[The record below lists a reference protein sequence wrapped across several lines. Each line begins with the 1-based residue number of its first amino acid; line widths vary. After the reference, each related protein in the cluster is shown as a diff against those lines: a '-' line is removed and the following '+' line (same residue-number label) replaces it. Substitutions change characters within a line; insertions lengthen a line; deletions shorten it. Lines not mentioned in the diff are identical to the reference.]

1 MMEAVDKEFSLTVSG
16 IGCACDV
23 SEIEGVVSSL
33 EGVRSC
39 DFNPLTGRLRIVG
52 PVQHGDVI
60 ARVEKLGY
68 NVVEHRD
75 RANRLEEV
83 QKPTGFFQYMW
94 RSLDTRFAILG
105 AILILPGVIFS
116 EILGRHHLIIDLASI
131 GAYISAGF
139 PIARSAWRS
148 LRRGFEININVLMTI
163 AAIGALI
170 IGAYTE
176 AGMVIVLF
184 AIGEAL
190 EGYVTEKA
198 RASISSLV
206 EVVPQRATI
215 RHEHDDQVR
224 EIRVPVETLQV
235 GDLIQVKPGERI
247 PMDGRVVAG
256 TSSVNQAPIT
266 GEGRLVEKVEGSEVL
281 AGSINGEGSLT
292 IEVTRLAENNTIS
305 RLVKMVEEA
314 QEKKAPA
321 QRFVDRF
328 ARYYTPI
335 VVLLAAAV
343 AIVPPLFFNQPF
355 LNPASGSF
363 GWLYRGLA
371 LLVVACPCALVIS
384 TPVSIISAISNA
396 ARTGIL
402 VKGGAHLETLSRVD
416 AIAFDKTGTLTEGRP
431 SVVSVRSVN
440 CQTPDSKSQ
449 SSNGSPRC
457 EECDDLLA
465 LASAV
470 EAHSEHPVADAIVH
484 EANRRGLGS
493 KYPLAVGVR
502 ALVGHGVMG
511 QVDGHQV
518 TIGSH
523 NHFDRFVFH
532 SEEDCLK
539 AQEDASNSYT
549 TVMIEK
555 DGNFQGTIALADAI
569 RETSRGAIE
578 MLKHLGI
585 KTLVMLTGDNRSAAE
600 VIGSQIGV
608 TEVRSEL
615 LPEDKVEAVNNLQ
628 REYGYVAM
636 VGDGINDAPALA
648 TADTGIA
655 IGGAWGG
662 TAQAMETSDITLM
675 SEDLRQLP
683 FLLKLSRATM
693 RTIRA
698 NVGLSLLTKLA
709 FLILVLLGL
718 GTMWMAVLAD
728 MGTSLLV
735 TLNGMRLLR
744 NPSSGHSHI

>member
-1 MMEAVDKEFSLTVSG
+1 MEAMDKELSLTVSG
-16 IGCACDV
+16 ADCACDV
-23 SEIEGVVSSL
+23 SEIEGVVTSL

-39 DFNPLTGRLRIVG
+39 DFNVFTGRLRIIG
-52 PVQHGDVI
+52 NVQRRDVI
-60 ARVEKLGY
+60 ERVEKLGY
-68 NVVEHRD
+68 IVVEHGD
-75 RANRLEEV
+75 RANRPEEV
-83 QKPTGFFQYMW
+83 HKPAGFFQYMW
-94 RSLDTRFAILG
+94 RSLDTRLAILG

-131 GAYISAGF
+131 AAYVFAGF

-198 RASISSLV
+198 RTSISSLV

-215 RHEHDDQVR
+215 IHEHDDQVR

-235 GDLIQVKPGERI
+235 GDMILVKPGARI
-247 PMDGRVVAG
+247 PMDGRVAAG

-266 GEGRLVEKVEGSEVL
+266 GEGRLVEKIEGSEVL
-281 AGSINGEGSLT
+281 ASSINGEGSLT
-292 IEVTRLAENNTIS
+292 IEVTSLAENNSIS
-305 RLVKMVEEA
+305 RLIKMVEEA
-314 QEKKAPA
+314 QEKKAPT

-328 ARYYTPI
+328 AKFYTPA
-335 VVLLAAAV
+335 VVFLAAAV
-343 AIVPPLFFNQPF
+343 AIIPPLFFDQPF

-396 ARTGIL
+396 ARRGIL
-402 VKGGAHLETLSRVD
+402 VKGGAHLETLSRVE
-416 AIAFDKTGTLTEGRP
+416 AMAFDKTGTLTEGRP

-440 CQTPDSKSQ
+440 CQIPDSKSQ
-449 SSNGSPRC
+449 SPDGSPRC

-484 EANRRGLGS
+484 EANKRGLGS
-493 KYPLAVGVR
+493 KYPVAEGVR
-502 ALVGHGVMG
+502 AQVGRGVLG
-511 QVDGHQV
+511 RVDGQQV

-523 NHFDRFVFH
+523 NHFDRFIFH
-532 SEEDCLK
+532 SEDDCLK
-539 AQEDASNSYT
+539 AQEDALNSFT

-555 DGNFQGTIALADAI
+555 DGKFQGAIALADAI
-569 RETSRGAIE
+569 RETSREAIE
-578 MLKHLGI
+578 MLKRIGI

-600 VIGSQIGV
+600 TIGAQIGV

-615 LPEDKVEAVNNLQ
+615 MPEEKVSAVNNLQ
-628 REYGYVAM
+628 RKYGYVAM

-648 TADTGIA
+648 TADVGIA

-662 TAQAMETSDITLM
+662 TAQAMETSDVTLM

-683 FLLKLSRATM
+683 FLLRLSRATM
-693 RTIRA
+693 HTIRT
-698 NVGLSLLTKLA
+698 NVGLSLFTKLA

-744 NPSSGHSHI
+744 HPTSGHSNY

>member
-1 MMEAVDKEFSLTVSG
+1 MEGSENEFSLSLTG
-16 IGCACDV
+16 ADCACDV
-23 SEIEGVVSSL
+23 SEIEGEVSSM

-39 DFNPLTGRLRIVG
+39 EFNPFTGRLRIVG
-52 PVQHGDVI
+52 PIQHRDVI
-60 ARVEKLGY
+60 TRVEKLGY
-68 NVVEHRD
+68 NIVEQGDKTIGLQEPH
-75 RANRLEEV
+75 
-83 QKPTGFFQYMW
+83 KPTGFFHYMW
-94 RSLDTRFAILG
+94 RSLDTRLAILG
-105 AILILPGVIFS
+105 AVLILPGVIFS
-116 EILGRHHLIIDLASI
+116 EILGQHHIIIDLASI
-131 GAYISAGF
+131 AAYITAGF

-148 LRRGFEININVLMTI
+148 LRRGFDININVLMTI
-163 AAIGALI
+163 AAIGALL

-184 AIGEAL
+184 AFGEAL

-198 RASISSLV
+198 RTSIKSLV

-215 RHEHDDQVR
+215 VHEHDGHVR
-224 EIRVPVETLQV
+224 EIPVSVETLQV
-235 GDLIQVKPGERI
+235 GDLILVKPGERI
-247 PMDGRVVAG
+247 PMDGRVVKG

-266 GEGRLVEKVEGSEVL
+266 GEGRLVEKIVGSEVL
-281 AGSINGEGSLT
+281 ASSINGEGALT
-292 IEVTRLAENNTIS
+292 IEVTRIAANNTIS

-335 VVLLAAAV
+335 VVLLAAVVAV
-343 AIVPPLFFNQPF
+343 IPPLFFDQPF
-355 LNPASGSF
+355 LNPASDSF

-396 ARTGIL
+396 ARNGIL
-402 VKGGAHLETLSRVD
+402 VKGGAHLEALSRVE

-440 CQTPDSKSQ
+440 CRMPDLKSH
-449 SSNGSPRC
+449 SPYGSPLC

-470 EAHSEHPVADAIVH
+470 EAHSEHPVADAIIH
-484 EANRRGLGS
+484 EANKRNLGL
-493 KYPLAVGVR
+493 KYPAAEGVR
-502 ALVGHGVMG
+502 AMVGHGVMG
-511 QVDGHQV
+511 RVDGQQV

-523 NHFDRFVFH
+523 NHFDRFIFH
-532 SEEDCLK
+532 PEDDCLQ
-539 AQEDASNSYT
+539 AQEDALNSYT

-555 DGNFQGTIALADAI
+555 DGEFQGAIALADTI
-569 RETSRGAIE
+569 RATSREAIE
-578 MLKHLGI
+578 ILKHIGI

-600 VIGSQIGV
+600 TIGAQVGV

-615 LPEDKVEAVNNLQ
+615 MPEEKVVAVNHLQ
-628 REYGYVAM
+628 KEYGHVAM

-648 TADTGIA
+648 TADIGIA
-655 IGGAWGG
+655 IGGALGG

-683 FLLKLSRATM
+683 FLLRLSRATM
-693 RTIRA
+693 RTIRT

-709 FLILVLLGL
+709 FLILVLLGF

-744 NPSSGHSHI
+744 RPTSGYSNL

>member
-1 MMEAVDKEFSLTVSG
+1 MEAMDKELSLTVSG
-16 IGCACDV
+16 ADCACDV
-23 SEIEGVVSSL
+23 SEIEGVVTSL

-39 DFNPLTGRLRIVG
+39 DFNVFTGRLRIIG
-52 PVQHGDVI
+52 NVQRRDVI
-60 ARVEKLGY
+60 ERVEKLGY
-68 NVVEHRD
+68 IVVEHGD
-75 RANRLEEV
+75 RANRPEEV
-83 QKPTGFFQYMW
+83 HKPAGFFQYMW
-94 RSLDTRFAILG
+94 RSLDTRLAILG

-131 GAYISAGF
+131 AAYVFAGF

-198 RASISSLV
+198 RTSISSLV

-215 RHEHDDQVR
+215 IHEHDDQVR

-235 GDLIQVKPGERI
+235 GDMILVKPGARI
-247 PMDGRVVAG
+247 PMDGRVAAG

-266 GEGRLVEKVEGSEVL
+266 GEGRLVEKTEGSEVL
-281 AGSINGEGSLT
+281 ASSINGEGSLT
-292 IEVTRLAENNTIS
+292 IEVTSLAENNSIS
-305 RLVKMVEEA
+305 RLIKMVEEA
-314 QEKKAPA
+314 QEKKAPT

-328 ARYYTPI
+328 AKFYTPA
-335 VVLLAAAV
+335 VVFLAAAV
-343 AIVPPLFFNQPF
+343 AIIPPLFFDQPF

-396 ARTGIL
+396 ARRGIL
-402 VKGGAHLETLSRVD
+402 VKGGAHLETLSRVE
-416 AIAFDKTGTLTEGRP
+416 AMAFDKTGTLTEGRP

-440 CQTPDSKSQ
+440 CQIPDSKSQ
-449 SSNGSPRC
+449 SPDGSPRC

-484 EANRRGLGS
+484 EANKRGLGS
-493 KYPLAVGVR
+493 KYPVAEGVR
-502 ALVGHGVMG
+502 AQVGRGVLG
-511 QVDGHQV
+511 RVDGQQV

-523 NHFDRFVFH
+523 NHFDRFIFH
-532 SEEDCLK
+532 SEDDCLK
-539 AQEDASNSYT
+539 AQEDALNSFT

-555 DGNFQGTIALADAI
+555 DGKFQGAIALADAI
-569 RETSRGAIE
+569 RETSREAIE
-578 MLKHLGI
+578 MFKRIGI

-600 VIGSQIGV
+600 TIGAQIGV

-615 LPEDKVEAVNNLQ
+615 MPEEKVSAVNNLQ
-628 REYGYVAM
+628 RKYGYVAM

-648 TADTGIA
+648 TADVGIA

-662 TAQAMETSDITLM
+662 TAQAMETSDVTLM

-683 FLLKLSRATM
+683 FLLRLSRATM
-693 RTIRA
+693 HTVRT
-698 NVGLSLLTKLA
+698 NVGLSLFTKLA

-744 NPSSGHSHI
+744 HPTSGHSNS